1 MEKIIRRVQFAP
13 KPLPTINVAAYA
25 RVSSDKD
32 AMLHSLSE
40 QISYYNGYIQKHPGW
55 KFCGVYADEAKTG
68 TKDSRAN
75 FQRLL
80 SDCRAGKIDLII
92 TKSISRFARNTVTL
106 LQTARELKDRG
117 IDIFFEE
124 QNLHSNSP
132 EGEFVM
138 TVLASVAQ
146 EESRSTSENMK
157 WRIRKNFEEG
167 MPWSGTML
175 GYRMRDGQLV
185 VDDEEAELVRHIYN
199 LYLTGLGYVAI
210 AKQLNEEGHITRF
223 KNPWNR
229 HSLTKILRN
238 YAYTGNLLLQTTF
251 RENHI
256 TKKQLRNNGELP
268 KYHAQNTHEAII
280 PMSLFEAVREERD
293 RRAEHFKRTS
303 YDPQTYPFSGRIVCA
318 CCGKHFRRKATAYRV
333 KWQCLTY
340 DSEGKD
346 ACPNGKA
353 IPEEVLYSLVNQV
366 IGCKEFKR
374 SLYERE
380 VDTIIAHDDDR
391 VTFILRD
398 GNKQSF
404 PWEMPSRRKS
414 WTPEMREGARQRT
427 LQRRN
432 SDAPTSTENCNE
444 D

>member
-13 KPLPTINVAAYA
+13 KPVPTINVAAYA

-40 QISYYNGYIQKHPGW
+40 QVSYYNGYIQKNPNW

-68 TKDSRAN
+68 TKDTRAN

-106 LQTARELKDRG
+106 LQTARELKALN

-185 VDDEEAELVRHIYN
+185 VDNEEAELVRHIFN
-199 LYLTGLGYVAI
+199 LYLGGLGYVAI
-210 AKQLNEEGHITRF
+210 AKQLNDEGYVTRF
-223 KNPWNR
+223 KNQWNR

-256 TKKQLRNNGELP
+256 TKKQLRNKGELP
-268 KYHAQNTHEAII
+268 MYHAQNTHEAII

-303 YDPQTYPFSGRIVCA
+303 YDPKSYPFSGRIVCA
-318 CCGKHFRRKATAYRV
+318 CCAKHFRRKSSAYRV

-340 DSEGKD
+340 DAEGKD

-353 IPEEVLYSLVNQV
+353 IPEDILYSLTNQV
-366 IGCKEFKR
+366 LGCKEFKR
-374 SLYERE
+374 NLYERI
-380 VDTIIAHDDDR
+380 VDTIVAHDDDR
-391 VTFILRD
+391 LTFILRD
-398 GNKQSF
+398 GRKLDF
-404 PWEMPSRRKS
+404 PWELPSRKKS
-414 WTPEMREGARQRT
+414 WTPEMKEAARQKK
-427 LQRRN
+427 LQGRSANGTAAGKDRH
-432 SDAPTSTENCNE
+432 E